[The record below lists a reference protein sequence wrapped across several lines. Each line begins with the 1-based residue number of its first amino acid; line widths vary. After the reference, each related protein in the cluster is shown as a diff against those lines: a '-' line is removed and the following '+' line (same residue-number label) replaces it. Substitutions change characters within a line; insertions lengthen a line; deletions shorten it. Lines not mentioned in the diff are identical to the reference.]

1 MASNITPI
9 PVKKNL
15 TGRKDGQT
23 NFFEANDA
31 SSFYERD
38 EGILVLPIAGPPG
51 TAAAIIQVHAP
62 YGIRRVKWEA
72 AKRGV
77 PPPIPTPKDT
87 ASGDKI
93 LSSSII
99 VHQPRPEVSQS
110 KLGFAMEG
118 EYVYV
123 QGVMAASGKPRG
135 NKDFYQSGSL
145 SYTTPLL
152 YANSYLDIGMSGIL
166 GGVLGALSPE
176 QKTVVI
182 QNTIAQQTDQIINA
196 VSGGDNSGDYT
207 YNFTTIS
214 PVFFNDE
221 LIG

>member
-1 MASNITPI
+1 MPSAITPI
-9 PVKKNL
+9 PVTKNL
-15 TGRKDGQT
+15 TGKKDGQT

-31 SSFYERD
+31 SNLYERD

-51 TAAAIIQVHAP
+51 TPAAIIQVHAP

-87 ASGDKI
+87 PSGDKI
-93 LSSSII
+93 LSSSIV

-123 QGVMAASGKPRG
+123 QGTLAASGKPRG
-135 NKDFYQSGSL
+135 RIKPRRFVSENHFYYFVGSIN
-145 SYTTPLL
+145 L
-152 YANSYLDIGMSGIL
+152 YIDLIL
-166 GGVLGALSPE
+166 GKIVELLGGAKASRQCE
-176 QKTVVI
+176 SVQVVH
-182 QNTIAQQTDQIINA
+182 
-196 VSGGDNSGDYT
+196 
-207 YNFTTIS
+207 
-214 PVFFNDE
+214 
-221 LIG
+221 